1 MGEEQRLESR
11 LLSAHIFL
19 FGCELKADKKEYNF
33 TGEDNGSDQQLALRT
48 VCVGAEAK
56 DEMHTVEMEALSYEG
71 EPIRVQLVSLRPSVL
86 TTVNLSGFEV
96 TPPVS
101 FRLKSGSGPIYIS
114 GQHLINQEESDES
127 EDEEENN
134 TSPMKRPPVKHP
146 SPSTPSTSLPP
157 VPKKLKLDDDEEED
171 EEEEDDEDEEEEE
184 EDEED
189 EEDDS
194 EEEDEE
200 EEDTPVKT
208 PVKREKVTP
217 LKSKTET
224 IPASKEN
231 GEQKPGKSPGKKL
244 FSLWFYFLIRVLQA
258 LVRYHH
264 ILQYYS
270 KNNVRFYMTPGS
282 SKKQGE
288 KSKNAST
295 PKTPPTIDDIKVR
308 LKNMAEKGQ
317 AFPKTEQKFGNFLRS
332 SFRLE
337 DKQVVKELWVFKQT
351 LTEK

>member
-208 PVKREKVTP
+208 PVK
-217 LKSKTET
+217 
-224 IPASKEN
+224 
-231 GEQKPGKSPGKKL
+231 
-244 FSLWFYFLIRVLQA
+244 
-258 LVRYHH
+258 
-264 ILQYYS
+264 
-270 KNNVRFYMTPGS
+270 TPGS

>member
-231 GEQKPGKSPGKKL
+231 GEQKPGKSPGK
-244 FSLWFYFLIRVLQA
+244 
-258 LVRYHH
+258 
-264 ILQYYS
+264 
-270 KNNVRFYMTPGS
+270 TPGS

>member
-1 MGEEQRLESR
+1 
-11 LLSAHIFL
+11 
-19 FGCELKADKKEYNF
+19 GCELKADKKEYNF

-114 GQHLINQEESDES
+114 GQHLIRVDQEESDES

-134 TSPMKRPPVKHP
+134 TSPMKRPHIFTLNPIP
-146 SPSTPSTSLPP
+146 Q
-157 VPKKLKLDDDEEED
+157 KKLKLDDDEEED

-231 GEQKPGKSPGKKL
+231 GEQKPGKSPGK
-244 FSLWFYFLIRVLQA
+244 SG
-258 LVRYHH
+258 
-264 ILQYYS
+264 S
-270 KNNVRFYMTPGS
+270 TPGS

-337 DKQVVKELWVFKQT
+337 DKQVSDD
-351 LTEK
+351 